1 MITKLLSSRS
11 LLTQFLVFNLLAFII
26 LGFFTF
32 LYLKAIQPELIAKQS
47 SKHLRIIKNI
57 EANLNIKKIDI
68 NKENLK
74 SFLTEYKYLFD
85 EVDQIRFV
93 DKNNNILFDSIF
105 LDIDQNVFYKTSQV
119 DQISLNEKEENAK
132 ITANNDIKKDLVN
145 DPFFKKHTQ
154 RFTEE
159 NSFSAFE
166 QLKKNF
172 IVHTFFNLS
181 LENEYPLF
189 IIVSEV
195 SNEIMLAVEERKNF
209 VLRSVIVVAIVISI
223 FSLFLNAY
231 IIKPI
236 RLLNIFANDTSP
248 EKKNMNVVHKI
259 ETRTDE
265 IGNLS
270 RSLNEMTSKLYNR
283 IDLAEIAIFS
293 LFLNAYIIKPIRLL
307 NIFANDTSPEKKNMN
322 VVHKIET
329 RTDEI
334 GNLSRSLNEMT
345 SKLYNRIDLAERF
358 ASDLTHEIR
367 NPLASLKGAS
377 ELLNNT
383 SDNLKREKLLK
394 IVSNDVDRI
403 ERLITDYSQVLKD
416 EASQSRSI
424 PKDFDLVSVIES
436 VIEDFN
442 TDTKT
447 MDKNISI
454 RFENLLQNNK
464 AIIFGIES
472 RIEQVIANV
481 LENAISFSPIKSE
494 VEISLSKKN
503 NLVQMLIR
511 DKGPGFDEKN
521 VNKIFERFYS
531 DRPDLSSVNHSGL
544 GLNIVKNIIDSH
556 KGSIEAYNYYKN
568 KKLGGAVIDIKLPS
582 KN

>member
-181 LENEYPLF
+181 LENKYPLF

-248 EKKNMNVVHKI
+248 EKKNMN
-259 ETRTDE
+259 
-265 IGNLS
+265 L
-270 RSLNEMTSKLYNR
+270 
-283 IDLAEIAIFS
+283 
-293 LFLNAYIIKPIRLL
+293 
-307 NIFANDTSPEKKNMN
+307 
-322 VVHKIET
+322 VHKIET

>member
-1 MITKLLSSRS
+1 
-11 LLTQFLVFNLLAFII
+11 
-26 LGFFTF
+26 
-32 LYLKAIQPELIAKQS
+32 
-47 SKHLRIIKNI
+47 
-57 EANLNIKKIDI
+57 
-68 NKENLK
+68 
-74 SFLTEYKYLFD
+74 
-85 EVDQIRFV
+85 
-93 DKNNNILFDSIF
+93 
-105 LDIDQNVFYKTSQV
+105 
-119 DQISLNEKEENAK
+119 
-132 ITANNDIKKDLVN
+132 
-145 DPFFKKHTQ
+145 
-154 RFTEE
+154 
-159 NSFSAFE
+159 
-166 QLKKNF
+166 
-172 IVHTFFNLS
+172 
-181 LENEYPLF
+181 
-189 IIVSEV
+189 
-195 SNEIMLAVEERKNF
+195 MLAVEERKNF

-248 EKKNMNVVHKI
+248 EKKNMSLVHKI

-265 IGNLS
+265 IGS
-270 RSLNEMTSKLYNR
+270 
-283 IDLAEIAIFS
+283 
-293 LFLNAYIIKPIRLL
+293 
-307 NIFANDTSPEKKNMN
+307 
-322 VVHKIET
+322 
-329 RTDEI
+329 
-334 GNLSRSLNEMT
+334 LSRSLNEMT

-383 SDNLKREKLLK
+383 NDNTKREKLLK

-416 EASQSRSI
+416 EASQSRSV
-424 PKDFDLVSVIES
+424 PKDFDLVPVIES

-454 RFENLLQNNK
+454 CFENLLEKNK
-464 AIIFGIES
+464 ATIFGIES

-481 LENAISFSPIKSE
+481 LENAISFSPADDE
-494 VEISLSKKN
+494 VKISLSKKN

-568 KKLGGAVIDIKLPS
+568 KQLGGAVIDIKLPS